1 MDNSKNVFIFKEKLK
16 IPNLKEGFFKFLKTY
31 GVLGAA
37 IGIVMGQ
44 AVAKV
49 INVLVEALIMPILG
63 VVLPGNEWQDAVLQL
78 GKVKFKIGLIIAAT
92 IDFLAISLAV
102 ILFVKFLL
110 KIENIKK
117 QEGDGN
123 A

>member
-1 MDNSKNVFIFKEKLK
+1 MDNSKNAFIFKEKLK

-78 GKVKFKIGLIIAAT
+78 GKIKFKIGLIIAAT

-117 QEGDGN
+117 QEGEGY

>member
-1 MDNSKNVFIFKEKLK
+1 LDNSKNAFIFKEKLK

-78 GKVKFKIGLIIAAT
+78 GKIKFKIGLIIAAT

-117 QEGDGN
+117 QEGEGY